1 MANLATALKA
11 EIARIARKEL
21 KSETT
26 ALKKAA
32 ATYRSEIASL
42 KRRAQT
48 LEQEVRRM
56 KGGRSDK
63 PSSSS
68 GEIEDDRKSV
78 RFSAKGFASQRK
90 RLGLSASDLGLLIG
104 TTSQSIYNWEEGK
117 ARPRGKYMPAIAAL
131 RTLGK
136 KAAIAHIEAA
146 RAAPEGSAPKDELGK
161 ANQTA

>member
-21 KSETT
+21 KGETT

-32 ATYRSEIASL
+32 ATYRSEIALL

-56 KGGRSDK
+56 KNGPSDK
-63 PSSSS
+63 PSSASR
-68 GEIEDDRKSV
+68 ENEDDQKSV
-78 RFSAKGFASQRK
+78 RFSAKGLASQRK

-104 TTSQSIYNWEEGK
+104 TTSQSVYNWEEGK
-117 ARPRGKYMPAIAAL
+117 SKPRGKYMPAIAAL

-136 KAAIAHIEAA
+136 KAATARLEAT
-146 RAAPEGSAPKDELGK
+146 RAAPGNSVEEQD
-161 ANQTA
+161 